1 MEKWATEISRT
12 KERGRIRR
20 EKLKLEQV
28 WEIEQK
34 QIGTFLTTVSWCLK
48 ITEKVSFN
56 IANEASYVF
65 ENLKLAVK

>member
-34 QIGTFLTTVSWCLK
+34 QIGTLGTFSLLCRMARSVDMK
-48 ITEKVSFN
+48 GRHQNVNMYKF
-56 IANEASYVF
+56 
-65 ENLKLAVK
+65 